1 MLCNISVL
9 LVVGVKRVLILMT
22 DGYSNSGLVRVP
34 AQHLKNI
41 GVVIFTVGLGSD
53 VNDQELKDIASNN
66 NYVMRLNDTSEL
78 AKVYNTMAKKTCNGK
93 TAL

>member
-1 MLCNISVL
+1 
-9 LVVGVKRVLILMT
+9 MT
-22 DGYSNSGLVRVP
+22 DGHSNSGMVRVP

-66 NYVMRLNDTSEL
+66 NFVTRLNDTSEL
-78 AKVYNTMAKKTCNGK
+78 AAVCKTLADKSCNGK
-93 TAL
+93 SSLGKNA